1 MSKVKGKIIPLGD
14 KILVSEMEFGME
26 TTKSGIVLHS
36 DNGKAH
42 GVRPRWGCVWA
53 VGPNQTEIKVGD
65 WLLIEHGRW
74 TRTFEIEQEDGTIVE
89 VRGIDNK
96 AIMLMTDEK
105 PSDVQ
110 RNSL

>member
-1 MSKVKGKIIPLGD
+1 
-14 KILVSEMEFGME
+14 MEFGME
-26 TTKSGIVLHS
+26 VTKSGIVLHS

-42 GVRPRWGCVWA
+42 GVRPRWGRVWA
-53 VGPNQTEIKVGD
+53 VGPAQTEIKVGD

-74 TRTFEIEQEDGTIVE
+74 TRTFEIEEEDGTIVE
-89 VRGIDNK
+89 VRGIDNN
-96 AIMLMTDEK
+96 AIMLSSDEK